1 MKNLVSTIKQ
11 LSPLYKKWVSFYYE
25 SPCDKIHE
33 KFGEHN
39 KTAKSIIQKMGFF
52 LL

>member
-25 SPCDKIHE
+25 SPCIKKLQTSANCWI
-33 KFGEHN
+33 
-39 KTAKSIIQKMGFF
+39 S
-52 LL
+52 